1 MEGVNSMSQSD
12 HRKGVPRTFH
22 VQLDFYWQ
30 SIAVYAVTLIV
41 YVIVKSMYY
50 SQLQQGL
57 VVVVLR
63 DPIVVILGAFV
74 GLAVTALI
82 AEIVSERA
90 IVVGPDFITFVNR
103 FRQRTFMSD
112 DIDRIIIGKDRRARV
127 RPRTPVIRMHIKD
140 RRRPLRIRPSLSD
153 NEEELVSMVLAL
165 RRNHHGTP
173 S

>member
-1 MEGVNSMSQSD
+1 MSHSQQG
-12 HRKGVPRTFH
+12 KGAPRTFH

-57 VVVVLR
+57 VVVMLR
-63 DPIVVILGAFV
+63 DPVVVILGAFV
-74 GLAVTALI
+74 GLAVTALV
-82 AEIVSERA
+82 AEIISDRA
-90 IVVGPDFITFVNR
+90 IVVGPDFITFINR
-103 FRQRTFMSD
+103 FRQRTFTAD
-112 DIDRIIIGKDRRARV
+112 DIERIIIGRDRRVRV
-127 RPRTPVIRMHIKD
+127 RPRTPVIRLHIKD

-153 NEEELVSMVLAL
+153 NEDDLVAMVLAL
-165 RRNHHGTP
+165 RRNHHGMA

>member
-1 MEGVNSMSQSD
+1 MSTAEQ
-12 HRKGVPRTFH
+12 RKGLPRTFH

-30 SIAVYAVTLIV
+30 SIAVYAVTLIG
-41 YVIVKSMYY
+41 YVIVKSMYF

-63 DPIVVILGAFV
+63 DPVVVILGAFV
-74 GLAVTALI
+74 ALAVTALV

-90 IVVGPDFITFVNR
+90 IIVGPDFITFINR
-103 FRQRTFMSD
+103 FRERTFTAD
-112 DIDRIIIGKDRRARV
+112 DIERIIIGKDRRVRV
-127 RPRTPVIRMHIKD
+127 RPRTPVIRLHIRD
-140 RRRPLRIRPSLSD
+140 RRRPLRIRPSLTD
-153 NEEELVSMVLAL
+153 QEDDLVAMVLAL

>member
-1 MEGVNSMSQSD
+1 MSQSE

-30 SIAVYAVTLIV
+30 SIAMYAVTLIV

-50 SQLQQGL
+50 SKVQQGL

-63 DPIVVILGAFV
+63 DPVVVILGAFV
-74 GLAVTALI
+74 ALAVIALI
-82 AEIVSERA
+82 AEIITDRA

-103 FRQRTFMSD
+103 FRQRTFTAD
-112 DIDRIIIGKDRRARV
+112 DIERTIIGKDRRVRV
-127 RPRTPVIRMHIKD
+127 RPRTPVIRLHIKN

-153 NEEELVSMVLAL
+153 HEDDLVAMVLAL
-165 RRNHHGTP
+165 RRNHHGTA